1 MAALR
6 YSMVRHRLCS
16 LSSNKKLGP
25 STAASAHKELMSS
38 LLMEYLP
45 FMFIGC
51 NQFSVSKPSN
61 KTLSSWFRPPNL
73 KLFFCRH
80 LGATHICNVCGF
92 VLLLM
97 FAASNLFL
105 AFEFHMAL
113 IIFISYPSIAHML
126 TLFLN
131 CSFSISQWADIWF
144 AIDPCWMVS
153 SQGTH
158 CFLSC
163 KTYLNYMSIWQIQ
176 VSGNV
181 RMFYH
186 SHSWLLNHSL
196 PIKSGM
202 SGFFQR
208 HCWLSMEIELV
219 W

>member
-16 LSSNKKLGP
+16 LSSSNKLCP
-25 STAASAHKELMSS
+25 STAVSAYKELLSP
-38 LLMEYLP
+38 LLRKYLP
-45 FMFIGC
+45 FMFTGVS
-51 NQFSVSKPSN
+51 QFSVRKPSN
-61 KTLSSWFRPPNL
+61 KMFNSWFRPSNS
-73 KLFFCRH
+73 KLFFSRH
-80 LGATHICNVCGF
+80 FGATHICNVCGF

-113 IIFISYPSIAHML
+113 IIFISYLSIAHML

-131 CSFSISQWADIWF
+131 CSFSISQWAAIWF
-144 AIDPCWMVS
+144 AIDPCWMLS
-153 SQGTH
+153 SQGTR

-181 RMFYH
+181 RMF
-186 SHSWLLNHSL
+186 
-196 PIKSGM
+196 
-202 SGFFQR
+202 
-208 HCWLSMEIELV
+208 
-219 W
+219 